1 MYAHITSLHIP
12 PLRAARLWALALGA
26 VAALQLSAP
35 LAPLAHADEVNEF
48 DGGAE
53 GWTVFPSEIG
63 RTSDPGWVT
72 VANDGEQAIK
82 ANPTPTDATYYWKLT
97 KDFDLTH
104 IDEPSLEVKYHFKG
118 GGYEH
123 FQITAGDESARRLSD
138 FSVLHEQR
146 VATAAPETV
155 RLDLSAYAGRIARV
169 QLLLKKPSSTVER
182 SVGVY
187 VHRVA
192 VQSPPAPADL
202 EERPGELR
210 VAAFNIQVFGRTKAS
225 KPEVMSALVNIM
237 TRFDAVLVQEVRDS
251 TGEAAVALLDAL
263 NAAAAPNTYALA
275 QSPRLGRT
283 VSKEQ
288 YAFFYRT
295 DLINLVSEEVLPDPQ
310 DVFEREPYLL
320 VAEEL
325 SSGMRFRLLAAHLD
339 PDAAGPEL
347 AEMFARYDALR
358 ADAPAAEPWLLM
370 GDMNAD
376 CDYLRDGA
384 RGEHPFFTSSLLSQL
399 ILDDDDTTTTTTH
412 CAYDR
417 VGVSDFLTPR
427 VLEWGVFNFEQELA
441 LTGDLT
447 RAVSDHFPVWLRF
460 SLGL

>member
-1 MYAHITSLHIP
+1 MSQCVHIKAF
-12 PLRAARLWALALGA
+12 RAQVSLWALTLASIT
-26 VAALQLSAP
+26 ALQLPTP
-35 LAPLAHADEVNEF
+35 LAYADEVNEF
-48 DGGAE
+48 DTGAE
-53 GWTVFPSEIG
+53 GWAISPTEIG
-63 RTSDPGWVT
+63 RTSDPGWVV

-104 IDEPSLEVKYHFKG
+104 INEPSLEVKFHFKG
-118 GGYEH
+118 GGYEY
-123 FQITAGDESARRLSD
+123 FQITAGEESARRLSD

-146 VATAAPETV
+146 IATAAPETV
-155 RLDLSAYAGRIARV
+155 RLDLSAYAGRITRI
-169 QLLLKKPSSTVER
+169 QLLLKKPSGVVER
-182 SVGVY
+182 TTGVY
-187 VHRVA
+187 IHRVG
-192 VQSPPAPADL
+192 VQSPPAPVDL

-210 VAAFNIQVFGRTKAS
+210 VAAFNIQVFGRTKAA
-225 KPEVMSALVNIM
+225 KPEVLSALVNIM

-251 TGEAAVALLDAL
+251 TGEAVLTLLNAL
-263 NAAAAPNTYALA
+263 NAAAAPNTYAMI

-283 VSKEQ
+283 ISKEQ

-295 DLINLVSEEVLPDPQ
+295 DLISLISEEVLADPQ
-310 DVFEREPYLL
+310 DLFEREPYMII
-320 VAEEL
+320 AEEI
-325 SSGMRFRLLAAHLD
+325 SSGLRFRLLAAHLD

-347 AEMFARYDALR
+347 AEMYARYNALR
-358 ADAPAAEPWLLM
+358 ASAPASEPWVLM
-370 GDMNAD
+370 GDFNAD
-376 CDYLRDGA
+376 CEYLRDAA
-384 RGEHPFFTSSLLSQL
+384 RAAHPYFTSALLSQL
-399 ILDDDDTTTTTTH
+399 IMDADDTTTTTTH

-417 VGVSDFLTPR
+417 VGVSDFLMSR